1 MNKFLRFIY
10 SFAAVGVTAFVA
22 AFFSNQAMQTFY
34 PSLNMPIFSP
44 PDYVFAPVWSVLYTL
59 MIISYY
65 IILNSTDTIKLQN
78 ANLLFLGQLFLQMLW
93 SYLFF
98 GVGFYSSAI
107 IVIIL
112 MIWTVYKMIEQ
123 FKAIN
128 KTAGNI
134 QYPYLLWLMYATYLN
149 IGIAYLN
156 AS

>member
-1 MNKFLRFIY
+1 MNKFLRFLY
-10 SFAAVGVTAFVA
+10 SFATVSVTAVVA
-22 AFFSNQAMQTFY
+22 AFFSAQAMMTFY
-34 PSLNMPIFSP
+34 PSLNMPPFSP

-65 IILNSTDTIKLQN
+65 IVLNSADTMKVQS

-98 GVGFYSSAI
+98 GMGFYAPAF
-107 IVIIL
+107 VVMVL

-123 FKAIN
+123 FKIIN
-128 KTAGNI
+128 KTAGNL
-134 QYPYLLWLMYATYLN
+134 QYPYLLWLLFATYLN

-156 AS
+156 